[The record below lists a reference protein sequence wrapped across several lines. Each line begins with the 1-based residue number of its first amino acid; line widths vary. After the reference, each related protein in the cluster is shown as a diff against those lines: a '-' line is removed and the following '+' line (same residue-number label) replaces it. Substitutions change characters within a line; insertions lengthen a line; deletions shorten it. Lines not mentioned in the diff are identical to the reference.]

1 MSIVIDDKKI
11 TDINISNKNV
21 QKIVDELTGKI
32 IFEKTKPV
40 SNEYFYIENTYN
52 GSNTISLKTTIGGT
66 NITASN
72 DT

>member
-11 TDINISNKNV
+11 TNINILNKNV

-40 SNEYFYIENTYN
+40 
-52 GSNTISLKTTIGGT
+52 
-66 NITASN
+66 
-72 DT
+72 